1 MIEVLLPG
9 PKIDPERDKVTQG
22 TRLRCIWTV
31 TAGVIPYQA
40 VEELTKRWALSSETF
55 YREQEMTEADFKKEF
70 PDGRS
75 TFARFRDEAHEYAK
89 ELNDPSVVNW
99 VNAQFMWM

>member
-9 PKIDPERDKVTQG
+9 PEINPQRDKVTEG
-22 TRLRCIWTV
+22 TRVRCYWIV
-31 TAGVIPYQA
+31 TAGVVPGTDID
-40 VEELTKRWALSSETF
+40 ELTKRWVLSSETF
-55 YREQEMTEADFKKEF
+55 YREQEMPEADFKKEF